1 MKTTRREILL
11 FAGGSAVGVLMTPAP
26 WRLITDSALWSENWP
41 GIPRPARG
49 AITAKYTNCAL
60 CGAGCAV
67 RARCVA
73 EQPVSLAGVAGHPLS
88 HGALCAYGLAGHHL
102 PYHPARVTG
111 GPVEEAAAAV
121 AAAMDRLG
129 ENEHVA
135 VLDLR
140 PGRTASWTYRRAMAA
155 VKNGVYVAADGAA
168 AGLAA
173 TNAAI
178 DLWKARTVL
187 SLGVPLLEGWGTP
200 GNVMAARAGF
210 HLIQAEAVE
219 SRTAAMADQWL
230 RIKAGSEEALGQGIL
245 QALGGQTPVAA
256 AEATGIA
263 EQQFLALAS
272 ELKQNGP
279 ALVVGG
285 ARSQSAAQL
294 NEALGALGHTIVA
307 RREAPVP
314 DGWKKAAPVVDLASV
329 EDGSIRVLLIDESA
343 PGAYLPW
350 SAVEPKLVRDN
361 PLVVTLGWTREGYGR
376 HAQYL
381 LPTGVYPEVADD
393 IPPAVDSVAA
403 AFRMAVPLVQA
414 PEGVVKPEEWI
425 AKAAGLEMADTLRER
440 ADAIHKAGRGTLFT
454 YADGKSVATKD
465 VKIGDF
471 WKALEAGGCWM
482 DQAGPAQRPAAV
494 KAAAGATRQSA
505 SLADDLPL
513 VAVLTEAPSSPLL
526 SKIYQ
531 ESNLKL
537 GPKQVAIHPDE
548 ARAAGVEDGA
558 RALLETL
565 AGRIDV
571 EVRVDASVP
580 RGAVLVASRAAVLDV
595 CGAGVGAKV
604 VQA

>member
-1 MKTTRREILL
+1 MKTTRRDILL
-11 FAGGSAVGVLMTPAP
+11 FAGGSAVGILMTPAP
-26 WRLITDSALWSENWP
+26 WRLVTDSALWSENWP

-49 AITAKYTNCAL
+49 AITARYTNCAL
-60 CGAGCAV
+60 CAAGCAV

-102 PYHPARVTG
+102 PYHPARVTRG
-111 GPVEEAAAAV
+111 SAREAMAAV
-121 AAAMDRLG
+121 TAAMDRLAG
-129 ENEHVA
+129 NEHMA

-140 PGRTASWTYRRAMAA
+140 PGRTTSWTSRRAMAA
-155 VKNGVYVAADGAA
+155 VKNGVYVAAGGA
-168 AGLAA
+168 LP
-173 TNAAI
+173 NAAI
-178 DLWKARTVL
+178 DLSKARTVL
-187 SLGVPLLEGWGTP
+187 SLGVPLLEDWGTP

-210 HLIQAEAVE
+210 HLIQADAVE

-245 QALGGQTPVAA
+245 QALAGQTPVAA

-263 EQQFLALAS
+263 EQQFLLLAG
-272 ELKQNGP
+272 ELRENGP
-279 ALVVGG
+279 ALVLGG
-285 ARSQSAAQL
+285 ARSKSAAQL
-294 NEALGALGHTIVA
+294 NDALGALGRTIVA

-314 DGWKKAAPVVDLASV
+314 DAWKKAAPAVDLASV
-329 EDGSIRVLLIDESA
+329 EGGSIRVLLIDESA

-361 PLVVTLGWTREGYGR
+361 SVVVTLGWTREGYGR

-381 LPTGVYPEVADD
+381 VPAGVYPEVTDD

-403 AFRMAVPLVQA
+403 TFRMSVPLVQA

-425 AKAAGLEMADTLRER
+425 ARAAGLQVGDTLRER
-440 ADAIHKAGRGTLFT
+440 ADAIHRAGRGTLFT
-454 YADGKSVATKD
+454 YAGGKSVAAKD
-465 VKIGDF
+465 VKIDDF
-471 WKALEAGGCWM
+471 WKALQAGACWM
-482 DQAGPAQRPAAV
+482 DEVEPARRPAAV
-494 KAAAGATRQSA
+494 KVAAGTTRQA
-505 SLADDLPL
+505 ADLTDDLPL
-513 VAVLTEAPSSPLL
+513 VVVLTEAPSSPLL

-537 GPKQVAIHPDE
+537 GPEQVAIHPLE

-558 RALLETL
+558 RAVLETL

-571 EVRVDASVP
+571 EVRVDAGVP
-580 RGAVLVASRAAVLDV
+580 LGAVLVASRPAVLDV

-604 VQA
+604 VRA

>member
-1 MKTTRREILL
+1 MKTTRREILF
-11 FAGGSAVGVLMTPAP
+11 FAGGSAVGILMTPAP
-26 WRLITDSALWSENWP
+26 WRLITDTALWSENWP

-49 AITAKYTNCAL
+49 AITARYTNCAL
-60 CGAGCAV
+60 CAAGCAV

-102 PYHPARVTG
+102 PYHPARVTRG
-111 GPVEEAAAAV
+111 SEREAMAAV
-121 AAAMDRLG
+121 TAAMDRLAG
-129 ENEHVA
+129 NEHMA

-155 VKNGVYVAADGAA
+155 VKNGVYVAAGGA
-168 AGLAA
+168 LA
-173 TNAAI
+173 NAAI
-178 DLWKARTVL
+178 DLSKARTVL
-187 SLGVPLLEGWGTP
+187 SLGVPLLEDWGTP

-210 HLIQAEAVE
+210 HLIQADAVE
-219 SRTAAMADQWL
+219 SRTAVMADQWL

-263 EQQFLALAS
+263 EQQFLALAG
-272 ELKQNGP
+272 ELRQNGP
-279 ALVVGG
+279 ALVLGG
-285 ARSQSAAQL
+285 ARSKSAAQL
-294 NEALGALGHTIVA
+294 NDALGALGRTIVV

-314 DGWKKAAPVVDLASV
+314 DAWKKAAPAVDLASV

-361 PLVVTLGWTREGYGR
+361 PVVVTLGWTRDGYGR

-381 LPTGVYPEVADD
+381 VPAGVYPEVTDD
-393 IPPAVDSVAA
+393 LPPAVDSVAA
-403 AFRMAVPLVQA
+403 TFRMSVPLVQA

-425 AKAAGLEMADTLRER
+425 ARAAGLQVGDTLRER
-440 ADAIHKAGRGTLFT
+440 ADAVHRAGRGTLFT
-454 YADGKSVATKD
+454 YAGGKSVAAKD
-465 VKIGDF
+465 VKIDDF
-471 WKALEAGGCWM
+471 WKALQAGACWM
-482 DQAGPAQRPAAV
+482 DEVEPARRPAAV
-494 KAAAGATRQSA
+494 KVAAGATRQA
-505 SLADDLPL
+505 ADLTDDLPL
-513 VAVLTEAPSSPLL
+513 VVVLTEAPSSPLL

-537 GPKQVAIHPDE
+537 GPEQVAIHPLE

-558 RALLETL
+558 RAVLETL

-571 EVRVDASVP
+571 EVRVDAGVP
-580 RGAVLVASRAAVLDV
+580 LGAVLVASRPAVLDV

-604 VQA
+604 VRA

>member
-1 MKTTRREILL
+1 MKNTRRDILL
-11 FAGGSAVGVLMTPAP
+11 FAGGSAVGILMTPAP
-26 WRLITDSALWSENWP
+26 WRLVTDSALWSENWP

-49 AITAKYTNCAL
+49 AITARYTNCAL
-60 CGAGCAV
+60 CAAGCAV

-102 PYHPARVTG
+102 PYHPARVTRG
-111 GPVEEAAAAV
+111 SAREAMAAV
-121 AAAMDRLG
+121 TAAMDRLAG
-129 ENEHVA
+129 NEHMA

-140 PGRTASWTYRRAMAA
+140 PGRTTSWTSRRAMAA
-155 VKNGVYVAADGAA
+155 VKNGVYVAAGGA
-168 AGLAA
+168 LP
-173 TNAAI
+173 NAAI
-178 DLWKARTVL
+178 DLSKARTVL
-187 SLGVPLLEGWGTP
+187 SLGVPLLEDWGTP

-210 HLIQAEAVE
+210 HLIQADAVE

-245 QALGGQTPVAA
+245 QALAGQTPVAA

-263 EQQFLALAS
+263 EQQFLLLAG
-272 ELKQNGP
+272 ELRENGP
-279 ALVVGG
+279 ALVLGG
-285 ARSQSAAQL
+285 ARSKSAAQL
-294 NEALGALGHTIVA
+294 NDALGALGRTIVA

-314 DGWKKAAPVVDLASV
+314 DAWKKAAPAVDLASV

-361 PLVVTLGWTREGYGR
+361 PVVVTLGWTREGYGR

-381 LPTGVYPEVADD
+381 VPAGVYPEVTDD

-403 AFRMAVPLVQA
+403 TFRMSVPLVQA

-425 AKAAGLEMADTLRER
+425 ARAAGLQVGDTLRER
-440 ADAIHKAGRGTLFT
+440 ADAIHRAGRGTLFT
-454 YADGKSVATKD
+454 YAGGKSVAAKD
-465 VKIGDF
+465 VKIDDF
-471 WKALEAGGCWM
+471 WKALQAGACWM
-482 DQAGPAQRPAAV
+482 DEVEPARRPAAV
-494 KAAAGATRQSA
+494 KVAAGTTRQA
-505 SLADDLPL
+505 ADLTDDLPL
-513 VAVLTEAPSSPLL
+513 VVVLTEAPSSPLL

-537 GPKQVAIHPDE
+537 GPEQVAIHPLE

-558 RALLETL
+558 RAVLETL

-571 EVRVDASVP
+571 EVRVDAGVP
-580 RGAVLVASRAAVLDV
+580 LGAVLVASRPAVLDV

-604 VQA
+604 VRA

>member
-1 MKTTRREILL
+1 MKTTRRDILL

-26 WRLITDSALWSENWP
+26 WRLITDTALWSENWP

-49 AITAKYTNCAL
+49 AITAKYTNCSL

-73 EQPVSLAGVAGHPLS
+73 EQPVSLVGVAGHPLS

-102 PYHPARVTG
+102 PYHPARVTR
-111 GPVEEAAAAV
+111 GPVQEATEAV
-121 AAAMDRLG
+121 ARAMARLG

-155 VKNGVYVAADGAA
+155 VKNGVYVAADGA
-168 AGLAA
+168 G
-173 TNAAI
+173 NAAI
-178 DLWKARTVL
+178 DLSKARTVL
-187 SLGVPLLEGWGTP
+187 SLGVPALEGWGTP

-245 QALGGQTPVAA
+245 QALGGQSTAAA
-256 AEATGIA
+256 AEATGVP
-263 EQQFLALAS
+263 EQQFLTLAS

-285 ARSQSAAQL
+285 AESQSAAQL
-294 NEALGALGHTIVA
+294 NDALGALGRTIVA

-314 DGWKKAAPVVDLASV
+314 DAWKKAAPAVDLASV

-350 SAVEPKLVRDN
+350 SDVEPKLARDN
-361 PLVVTLGWTREGYGR
+361 PVVVTLGWTREGYGR

-393 IPPAVDSVAA
+393 IPPAVDSVGA
-403 AFRMAVPLVQA
+403 AFRLAVPLVPA

-425 AKAAGLEMADTLRER
+425 AKAAGLQVGDTLRER

-454 YADGKSVATKD
+454 YADGRSVAAKD
-465 VKIGDF
+465 VRADDF
-471 WKALEAGGCWM
+471 WKALQAGGCWM
-482 DQAGPAQRPAAV
+482 DEVEPAKRPAAIQV
-494 KAAAGATRQSA
+494 AAGATRQA
-505 SLADDLPL
+505 AGRANDLPL
-513 VAVLTEAPSSPLL
+513 VVVLAEAPSSPLL

-537 GPKQVAIHPDE
+537 GPKQVAVHPDE
-548 ARAAGVEDGA
+548 ARAAGVDDGA
-558 RALLETL
+558 RAVLETL

-580 RGAVLVASRAAVLDV
+580 RGAVLVARRPAVLDV
-595 CGAGVGAKV
+595 CGAGVRAKV
-604 VQA
+604 VRA

>member
-1 MKTTRREILL
+1 MKTTRRDLL
-11 FAGGSAVGVLMTPAP
+11 MFAGGSAVGVLMTPAP

-41 GIPRPARG
+41 GIPRPTRG
-49 AITAKYTNCAL
+49 AITAKYTNCGL
-60 CGAGCAV
+60 CTAGCAV

-73 EQPVSLAGVAGHPLS
+73 EQPVSLVGVAGHPLS

-102 PYHPARVTG
+102 PYHPARITR
-111 GPVEEAAAAV
+111 GPAQEAAAAV
-121 AAAMDRLG
+121 AGAMARLG
-129 ENEHVA
+129 ANEHVA

-155 VKNGVYVAADGAA
+155 VKNGVYVAVGGAV
-168 AGLAA
+168 

-178 DLWKARTVL
+178 DLTRARTVL
-187 SLGVPLLEGWGTP
+187 SLGAPLLEGWGTP
-200 GNVMAARAGF
+200 GNVIAARAGF

-230 RIKAGSEEALGQGIL
+230 RIKPGSEEALRQGIL
-245 QALGGQTPVAA
+245 QALSGQSVRAA
-256 AEATGIA
+256 AEATGIP
-263 EQQFLALAS
+263 EQQLVALAS

-285 ARSQSAAQL
+285 GESQSAAQL
-294 NEALGALGHTIVA
+294 NEALGALGHIIVA

-314 DGWKKAAPVVDLASV
+314 DAWKKAPPAVDLASV

-361 PLVVTLGWTREGYGR
+361 PVVVTLGWTREGYGR

-381 LPTGVYPEVADD
+381 LPTGVYPEVAED
-393 IPPAVDSVAA
+393 IPPAVDSAAA

-425 AKAAGLEMADTLRER
+425 AKAAGLEVADTLWER
-440 ADAIHKAGRGTLFT
+440 ADAIHKTRRGTLFT
-454 YADGKSVATKD
+454 YADGKSAATKD
-465 VKIGDF
+465 VKIDDF
-471 WKALEAGGCWM
+471 WKALQTGACWI
-482 DQAGPAQRPAAV
+482 DEVEPAKRPAAV
-494 KAAAGATRQSA
+494 EVAAGATRQTA
-505 SLADDLPL
+505 GPANDLPL
-513 VAVLTEAPSSPLL
+513 VAVLAEVPSSPLL

-558 RALLETL
+558 RAVLQTLE
-565 AGRIDV
+565 GRIDV

-580 RGAVLVASRAAVLDV
+580 CGAVLVASRAAVLDV
-595 CGAGVGAKV
+595 CGAGQRAKV
-604 VQA
+604 VRA

>member
-11 FAGGSAVGVLMTPAP
+11 FAGGSAVGILMTPAP
-26 WRLITDSALWSENWP
+26 WRLITDTALWSENWP

-49 AITAKYTNCAL
+49 AITARYTNCSL

-88 HGALCAYGLAGHHL
+88 HGALCAYGLVGHHM
-102 PYHPARVTG
+102 PYHPARVTR
-111 GPVEEAAAAV
+111 GPVQEAAAAV
-121 AAAMDRLG
+121 ARACARLG
-129 ENEHVA
+129 ANEHIA

-155 VKNGVYVAADGAA
+155 VRNGVYVAAGGA
-168 AGLAA
+168 LA
-173 TNAAI
+173 NAAI
-178 DLWKARTVL
+178 DLSKARTVL

-200 GNVMAARAGF
+200 GSVMAARAGF

-219 SRTAAMADQWL
+219 SHTAAMADQWL

-245 QALGGQTPVAA
+245 QALDGQSTAA
-256 AEATGIA
+256 ATEATGIP
-263 EQQFLALAS
+263 EQQILALAS

-294 NEALGALGHTIVA
+294 NAALGAPGHTIVA

-314 DGWKKAAPVVDLASV
+314 VAWKKAAPAVDLASV
-329 EDGSIRVLLIDESA
+329 EDGSIRVLMVDESTPDESA

-350 SAVEPKLVRDN
+350 SDVDAKLVRDN
-361 PLVVTLGWTREGYGR
+361 PVVVTLGWTREGYGR
-376 HAQYL
+376 HAQYM
-381 LPTGVYPEVADD
+381 LPTGVYPEVAED
-393 IPPAVDSVAA
+393 IPPAADSVAA
-403 AFRMAVPLVQA
+403 VFRMAVPLVPA
-414 PEGVVKPEEWI
+414 PDGLVKPEEWI
-425 AKAAGLEMADTLRER
+425 AKAAGLQVADTLRER

-454 YADGKSVATKD
+454 VADGKSVSARD
-465 VKIGDF
+465 VKIDDF
-471 WKALEAGGCWM
+471 WKALQAGACWM
-482 DQAGPAQRPAAV
+482 DEVEPPKRPAAV
-494 KAAAGATRQSA
+494 KMAAGTTLRAEES
-505 SLADDLPL
+505 SNDLPL
-513 VAVLTEAPSSPLL
+513 VAVLTEAPCSPLL

-548 ARAAGVEDGA
+548 ARTAGVEDGA
-558 RALLETL
+558 RAVLETL

-571 EVRVDASVP
+571 EVRMDATVP
-580 RGAVLVASRAAVLDV
+580 RGAVLVASRPAVLDV
-595 CGAGVGAKV
+595 CSAGARAKV
-604 VQA
+604 VRA

>member
-1 MKTTRREILL
+1 MKTTRRDILL

-49 AITAKYTNCAL
+49 AITAKYTNCSL

-73 EQPVSLAGVAGHPLS
+73 EQPVSLVGVAGHPLS

-102 PYHPARVTG
+102 PYHPARVTR
-111 GPVEEAAAAV
+111 GPVQEAAAAV
-121 AAAMDRLG
+121 AGAMARLG
-129 ENEHVA
+129 AAEHVA

-155 VKNGVYVAADGAA
+155 VKNGVYLAVGD
-168 AGLAA
+168 AG
-173 TNAAI
+173 NSAI
-178 DLWKARTVL
+178 DLTKVKTVL
-187 SLGVPLLEGWGTP
+187 SLSAPLLEGWGTP
-200 GNVMAARAGF
+200 GNVIAARAGF

-230 RIKAGSEEALGQGIL
+230 RIRAGSEEALGQGIL
-245 QALGGQTPVAA
+245 QALGGQSTAAA
-256 AEATGIA
+256 AEATGIP
-263 EQQFLALAS
+263 EQQILALAA

-279 ALVVGG
+279 SLVVGG
-285 ARSQSAAQL
+285 ADSASAAHL
-294 NEALGALGHTIVA
+294 NDALGAPGRIIVA

-314 DGWKKAAPVVDLASV
+314 DAWKKAAQPVDLASV
-329 EDGSIRVLLIDESA
+329 KDGSIRVLLIDESA

-350 SAVEPKLVRDN
+350 SAVEPKLAPDN
-361 PLVVTLGWTREGYGR
+361 PVVVTLGWTREGYGR
-376 HAQYL
+376 HAQYM
-381 LPTGVYPEVADD
+381 LPAGVYPEVADD
-393 IPPAVDSVAA
+393 IPPAVDSVGA
-403 AFRMAVPLVQA
+403 AFRLAVPLVQA

-425 AKAAGLEMADTLRER
+425 AKAAGLQMADTLRER

-454 YADGKSVATKD
+454 VADGKSAPLKD
-465 VKIGDF
+465 VKPDDF
-471 WKALEAGGCWM
+471 WKALQAGGCWM
-482 DQAGPAQRPAAV
+482 DEVEPAKRPAAV
-494 KAAAGATRQSA
+494 QVAAGPMRQAASA
-505 SLADDLPL
+505 NDLPL
-513 VAVLTEAPSSPLL
+513 VAVLVEAPTSPLL

-558 RALLETL
+558 RAVLETL
-565 AGRIDV
+565 EGRIDV
-571 EVRVDASVP
+571 EVRVDASVS

-595 CGAGVGAKV
+595 CGAGVRAKV
-604 VQA
+604 VRA

>member
-1 MKTTRREILL
+1 MKTTRRDILL

-60 CGAGCAV
+60 CAAGCAV

-73 EQPVSLAGVAGHPLS
+73 EQPVSLVGVAGHPLS

-102 PYHPARVTG
+102 PYHPARVTS
-111 GPVEEAAAAV
+111 GPIEEAAAAV
-121 AAAMDRLG
+121 AGAMARLG
-129 ENEHVA
+129 ATEHMA

-155 VKNGVYVAADGAA
+155 VKNGVYVAAGD
-168 AGLAA
+168 AG
-173 TNAAI
+173 TSAI
-178 DLWKARTVL
+178 DLTKARTVL

-200 GNVMAARAGF
+200 GNVIAARAAF
-210 HLIQAEAVE
+210 HLIQAEAME

-230 RIKAGSEEALGQGIL
+230 RIKPGSEEALGQGIL
-245 QALGGQTPVAA
+245 QALGGQSMAAA
-256 AEATGIA
+256 AEDTGIP

-279 ALVVGG
+279 ALVVGD

-294 NEALGALGHTIVA
+294 AAQLNDALGALGHTVVA

-314 DGWKKAAPVVDLASV
+314 DAWKKAAPAVDLASV

-343 PGAYLPW
+343 PAAYLPW

-361 PLVVTLGWTREGYGR
+361 PVVVTLGWTREGYGR
-376 HAQYL
+376 HAQYM

-403 AFRMAVPLVQA
+403 AFRLAVPLVRA

-425 AKAAGLEMADTLRER
+425 AKAAGLEVAGTLRER

-454 YADGKSVATKD
+454 YADGKSVAAKD
-465 VKIGDF
+465 VKIDDF
-471 WKALEAGGCWM
+471 WKALQAGGCWI
-482 DQAGPAQRPAAV
+482 DDAEPPKRPAAV
-494 KAAAGATRQSA
+494 KVVAGATRQAAGSA
-505 SLADDLPL
+505 NDLPL
-513 VAVLTEAPSSPLL
+513 VVVLAEAPSSPLL

-537 GPKQVAIHPDE
+537 GPRQVAIHPDE
-548 ARAAGVEDGA
+548 ARAAGVQDGA
-558 RALLETL
+558 RAVLETL

-571 EVRVDASVP
+571 EVRVDASVS

-595 CGAGVGAKV
+595 CGAGVRAKV
-604 VQA
+604 ARA

>member
-1 MKTTRREILL
+1 
-11 FAGGSAVGVLMTPAP
+11 
-26 WRLITDSALWSENWP
+26 
-41 GIPRPARG
+41 
-49 AITAKYTNCAL
+49 
-60 CGAGCAV
+60 
-67 RARCVA
+67 
-73 EQPVSLAGVAGHPLS
+73 
-88 HGALCAYGLAGHHL
+88 
-102 PYHPARVTG
+102 
-111 GPVEEAAAAV
+111 
-121 AAAMDRLG
+121 MDRLG
-129 ENEHVA
+129 ESEHVA

-155 VKNGVYVAADGAA
+155 VKNGVYVAADGA
-168 AGLAA
+168 G
-173 TNAAI
+173 NSAI
-178 DLWKARTVL
+178 DLAKARTVL
-187 SLGVPLLEGWGTP
+187 SLSVPLLEGWGTP
-200 GNVMAARAGF
+200 GNVMAARAAF

-230 RIKAGSEEALGQGIL
+230 RIKPGSEEALGQGIL

-256 AEATGIA
+256 AEATGIP

-285 ARSQSAAQL
+285 PRSQSAAQL
-294 NEALGALGHTIVA
+294 NQALGAPGHMIVA

-314 DGWKKAAPVVDLASV
+314 DTWKKAAPAVDLASV

-361 PLVVTLGWTREGYGR
+361 PVVVTLGWTREGYGR

-381 LPTGVYPEVADD
+381 LPTAVYPEVTDD

-403 AFRMAVPLVQA
+403 AFRMAVPLVPA

-425 AKAAGLEMADTLRER
+425 AKAAGLEVAGTLRER
-440 ADAIHKAGRGTLFT
+440 ADVIHKAGRGTLFT
-454 YADGKSVATKD
+454 SADGKSAATKD

-471 WKALEAGGCWM
+471 WKALQAGGCWM
-482 DQAGPAQRPAAV
+482 DEVAPAKRPAAV
-494 KAAAGATRQSA
+494 QATAGATRQAAGS
-505 SLADDLPL
+505 ADDLPL
-513 VAVLTEAPSSPLL
+513 VVVLTEAPFSPLL

-558 RALLETL
+558 RAVLETL

-580 RGAVLVASRAAVLDV
+580 RGAVLVASRPAVLDV

-604 VQA
+604 ARA

>member
-1 MKTTRREILL
+1 MKTTRRDILL
-11 FAGGSAVGVLMTPAP
+11 FAGGSAVGILMTPAP
-26 WRLITDSALWSENWP
+26 WRLVTDSALWSENWP

-60 CGAGCAV
+60 CAAGCAV

-73 EQPVSLAGVAGHPLS
+73 EQPVSLAGVTGHPLS

-102 PYHPARVTG
+102 PYHPARVTR
-111 GPVEEAAAAV
+111 GPAQEAAAAV
-121 AAAMDRLG
+121 RAAMARLG
-129 ENEHVA
+129 ETEHVA

-155 VKNGVYVAADGAA
+155 VKNGVYVAAGD
-168 AGLAA
+168 AG
-173 TNAAI
+173 NSAI
-178 DLWKARTVL
+178 DLSKARTVL

-200 GNVMAARAGF
+200 GNVVAARAGF

-230 RIKAGSEEALGQGIL
+230 RIRAGSEEALGQGIL
-245 QALGGQTPVAA
+245 QALGGETPRAA
-256 AEATGIA
+256 AEATGVP
-263 EQQFLALAS
+263 EQQILALAS

-279 ALVVGG
+279 ALVLGG
-285 ARSQSAAQL
+285 ADSQSAAQL
-294 NEALGALGHTIVA
+294 AAQLNNALGALGHIIVA

-314 DGWKKAAPVVDLASV
+314 DAWKKAAPAVDLAAV

-361 PLVVTLGWTREGYGR
+361 PVVVTLGWTREGYGR

-403 AFRMAVPLVQA
+403 TFRLAVPLVQA

-425 AKAAGLEMADTLRER
+425 AKAAGLEVADTLRER

-465 VKIGDF
+465 VKIDDF
-471 WKALEAGGCWM
+471 WKALQTGGCWM
-482 DQAGPAQRPAAV
+482 DEVEPAKRPAAV
-494 KAAAGATRQSA
+494 KAAGATRQAEGS
-505 SLADDLPL
+505 ADDLPL
-513 VAVLTEAPSSPLL
+513 VAVLAEAPTSPLL

-537 GPKQVAIHPDE
+537 GPKQAAIHPDE
-548 ARAAGVEDGA
+548 ARAAGVVDGA
-558 RALLETL
+558 RAVLETL

-571 EVRVDASVP
+571 EVRVDASVSP
-580 RGAVLVASRAAVLDV
+580 GVVLVASRAAVLDV
-595 CGAGVGAKV
+595 CGAGVRAKV
-604 VQA
+604 VRA

>member
-1 MKTTRREILL
+1 MKTTRRDILL

-60 CGAGCAV
+60 CAAGCAV

-73 EQPVSLAGVAGHPLS
+73 EQPVSLAGVTGHPLS

-102 PYHPARVTG
+102 PYHPARVTR

-121 AAAMDRLG
+121 AEAMARLG
-129 ENEHVA
+129 AAEHVA

-140 PGRTASWTYRRAMAA
+140 PGRTASWTYRRAMAG
-155 VKNGVYVAADGAA
+155 VKNGVYVAAGDAA
-168 AGLAA
+168 A
-173 TNAAI
+173 NIAI
-178 DLWKARTVL
+178 DLTKARTVL
-187 SLGVPLLEGWGTP
+187 SLSVPMLEGWGTP
-200 GNVMAARAGF
+200 GNVMAARAAF

-219 SRTAAMADQWL
+219 SRTAAMANQWL
-230 RIKAGSEEALGQGIL
+230 RIKPGSEEALGQGIL

-256 AEATGIA
+256 AEATGIP

-272 ELKQNGP
+272 ELKENGP

-294 NEALGALGHTIVA
+294 NEALGALGHIIVA

-314 DGWKKAAPVVDLASV
+314 DGWKKAAPAVDLASV

-361 PLVVTLGWTREGYGR
+361 PVVVTLGWMREGYGR

-425 AKAAGLEMADTLRER
+425 AKAAGLEVGDTLRER

-454 YADGKSVATKD
+454 YADGKSVVAKD
-465 VKIGDF
+465 VKIDDF
-471 WKALEAGGCWM
+471 RKALEAGACWM
-482 DQAGPAQRPAAV
+482 DEVEPAKQPAAV
-494 KAAAGATRQSA
+494 KVAAGATRLA
-505 SLADDLPL
+505 ADLADDLPL

-558 RALLETL
+558 RAVLETL

-604 VQA
+604 VRA

>member
-1 MKTTRREILL
+1 MKTTRRDILL
-11 FAGGSAVGVLMTPAP
+11 FAGGSAVGILMTPAP
-26 WRLITDSALWSENWP
+26 WRLVTDSALWSENWP

-49 AITAKYTNCAL
+49 AITARYTNCAL
-60 CGAGCAV
+60 CAAGCAV

-102 PYHPARVTG
+102 PYHPARVTRG
-111 GPVEEAAAAV
+111 SAREAMAAV
-121 AAAMDRLG
+121 TAAMDRLAG
-129 ENEHVA
+129 NEHMA

-140 PGRTASWTYRRAMAA
+140 PGRTTSWTSRRAMAA
-155 VKNGVYVAADGAA
+155 VKNGVYVAAGGA
-168 AGLAA
+168 LP
-173 TNAAI
+173 NAAI
-178 DLWKARTVL
+178 DLSKARTVL
-187 SLGVPLLEGWGTP
+187 SLGVPLLEDWGTP

-210 HLIQAEAVE
+210 HLIQADAVE

-245 QALGGQTPVAA
+245 QALAGQTPVAA

-263 EQQFLALAS
+263 EQQFLLLAG
-272 ELKQNGP
+272 ELRENGP
-279 ALVVGG
+279 ALVLGG
-285 ARSQSAAQL
+285 ARSKSAAQL
-294 NEALGALGHTIVA
+294 NDALGALGRTIVA

-314 DGWKKAAPVVDLASV
+314 DAWKKAAPAVDLASV

-361 PLVVTLGWTREGYGR
+361 SVVVTLGWTREGYGR

-381 LPTGVYPEVADD
+381 VPAGVYPEVTDD

-403 AFRMAVPLVQA
+403 TFRMSVPLVQA

-425 AKAAGLEMADTLRER
+425 ARAAGLQVGDTLRER
-440 ADAIHKAGRGTLFT
+440 ADAIHRAGRGTLFT
-454 YADGKSVATKD
+454 YAGGKSVAAKD
-465 VKIGDF
+465 VKIDDF
-471 WKALEAGGCWM
+471 WKALQAGACWM
-482 DQAGPAQRPAAV
+482 DEVEPARRPAAV
-494 KAAAGATRQSA
+494 KVAAGTTRQA
-505 SLADDLPL
+505 ADLTDDLPL
-513 VAVLTEAPSSPLL
+513 VVVLTEAPSSPLL

-537 GPKQVAIHPDE
+537 GPEQVAIHPLE

-558 RALLETL
+558 RAVLETL

-571 EVRVDASVP
+571 EVRVDAGVP
-580 RGAVLVASRAAVLDV
+580 LGAVLVASRPAVLDV

-604 VQA
+604 VRA